1 MDVKEAFSVTIVNP
15 EGRVVTD
22 DTLLVLG
29 DGDVDGTL
37 CCRNVSLLI

>member
-1 MDVKEAFSVTIVNP
+1 MEVNEAFSVTMVNP

-29 DGDVDGTL
+29 DGDVDATL
-37 CCRNVSLLI
+37 VCGMLEVC

>member
-1 MDVKEAFSVTIVNP
+1 MDVNEAFSVTIVNP

-37 CCRNVSLLI
+37 CCGMLGVLI